1 MSCSKPAQDPLNSS
15 PCKLRLVDE
24 ACKLRLVVEFVLGAA
39 TVASTA
45 EKKRHKKSPEPTE
58 QDHLSPS
65 TPQVG

>member
-45 EKKRHKKSPEPTE
+45 EKKKT
-58 QDHLSPS
+58 
-65 TPQVG
+65 